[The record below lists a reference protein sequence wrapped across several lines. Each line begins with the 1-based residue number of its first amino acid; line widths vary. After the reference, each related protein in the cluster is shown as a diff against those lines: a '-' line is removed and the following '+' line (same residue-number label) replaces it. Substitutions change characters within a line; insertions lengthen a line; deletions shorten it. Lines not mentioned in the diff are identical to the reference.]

1 MSSRPHSRCSSRKDF
16 ELEKDMSF
24 FAVTH
29 TFYRLPVSQP
39 WRLISLSTEQVQQAP
54 CGGLTGCRGVVSVL
68 LQADMVVWMPL
79 TSQPCYCACC
89 GGSQGFRMHS
99 HLCGHR
105 RRLERMDACLMMQSC
120 TLRGCR
126 EEKVDV
132 GSLE

>member
-1 MSSRPHSRCSSRKDF
+1 
-16 ELEKDMSF
+16 MSF

-29 TFYRLPVSQP
+29 TFYRLLVSQP